1 MTTQPAAPSA
11 GRPAAPGVT
20 TGAHAAS
27 ADDTRKQAI
36 ATGGSIAAA
45 ALLLTAGIIT
55 LFQGIAALAEDEVF
69 ISGPEYVYELDLTS
83 WGWVHIVFGILLVLT
98 SLALMTGAVWAK
110 IVAIGLACLSI
121 VANFLWLP
129 HYPLWSILIIA
140 LDIVIIWALATWD
153 PARS

>member
-1 MTTQPAAPSA
+1 MTTQPAAPGA
-11 GRPAAPGVT
+11 GRPTAPGVT
-20 TGAHAAS
+20 TGAHAAG
-27 ADDTRKQAI
+27 ADDTTKQAV
-36 ATGGSIAAA
+36 ATGASIAAA

-69 ISGPEYVYELDLTS
+69 VAGPEYVYELDLTS

-98 SLALMTGAVWAK
+98 SLALMTGATWAK

-140 LDIVIIWALATWD
+140 LDVVIIWALATWD